1 MQSEIKNEGK
11 RFLNAAKIRENN
23 TFEPRNHSVIE
34 PATVVAILLI
44 YFAFLRYAPIAQASF
59 EF

>member
-44 YFAFLRYAPIAQASF
+44 YFAFLR
-59 EF
+59 